1 MSDDDLS
8 IQGTLAETT
17 VPDLFR
23 SVIRSSETA
32 IVTLEG
38 IGRSDE
44 IYFVDGRLIY
54 AASSDP
60 DLGLGET
67 LLRHGEIDLRQYNE
81 AMDAVVVARRIGA
94 VLVELGHLEPD
105 ALIRAV
111 ELQASQIVLNALGF
125 RNGSY
130 ELRFTSEFPH
140 DILTLPLA
148 TERLM
153 LDGVRRI
160 EHWSLVSR
168 GIGRP
173 DRLLQHTAGADARVY
188 SLDLAEEETY
198 IYGLLS
204 EAQTV
209 ADICVHSYLSNFVTC
224 RTIWALIATNLI
236 EDSVEGAADEK
247 RAAAENEFELEAMV
261 ERYNSIYQTV
271 FGLVFQR
278 IGDHTYDFLDRV
290 VLHLSPNVTP
300 YLSGMSLVNEGRVDI
315 DQLLNNIVASGSSD
329 QAGVSQAVLN
339 ELLYGW
345 TVEIRKEFGAEA
357 EAQVRAMVAK
367 MGK

>member
-44 IYFVDGRLIY
+44 IYFVDGRIIY

-67 LLRHGEIDLRQYNE
+67 LLRHGDINLRQYNE
-81 AMDAVVVARRIGA
+81 ALDAVVLARRVGA
-94 VLVELGHLEPD
+94 ALCELGHLKPD
-105 ALIRAV
+105 ELIRAV

-148 TERLM
+148 TERLI

-160 EHWSLVSR
+160 DSWSLIAR

-173 DRLLQHTAGADARVY
+173 DRLLQQLPNADARVY
-188 SLDLAEEETY
+188 TLDLDDEETY
-198 IYGLLS
+198 VYGLLN
-204 EAQTV
+204 EPQTV
-209 ADICVHSYLSNFVTC
+209 SDICAHSYLSNFVTC
-224 RTIWALIATNLI
+224 RTVWALIATNLV
-236 EDSVEGAADEK
+236 EDSLEGVASEK
-247 RAAAENEFELEAMV
+247 RAAAESEFELEGLV
-261 ERYNSIYQTV
+261 ERYNSTYQSI
-271 FGLVFQR
+271 FDLVFQK

-300 YLSGMSLVNEGRVDI
+300 YLSGMSLVNEGRIDI
-315 DQLLNNIVASGSSD
+315 DQLLNNIVASGTSD
-329 QAGVSQAVLN
+329 HAAVAKEVLN

-345 TVEIRKEFGAEA
+345 TVEIRKEFGAET
-357 EAQVRAMVAK
+357 EAQVREMVARL
-367 MGK
+367 GN